1 MAAPTSLCREEWTL
15 ELVAGATLAEAMY
28 LALEWEPEN
37 PMLQD
42 LAISGLVLLQPKTP
56 IDALCYYRDEAN
68 MMVGYGAQRSFVEDF
83 GVIDE
88 LEASW
93 KTMRTKIRGGAKD
106 DDENDEVVDHSAD
119 IDAAEASGSGAAHA
133 PSTSGSGVAPAS
145 STSRFAGC
153 ERALV
158 TCGNELPGP
167 FLGFR

>member
-1 MAAPTSLCREEWTL
+1 MARLLFKSDGTRMFVRSFINLTRRSKAAVAEYARGLLQRGFVEGARAGKFMAVPTSLCREEWTL

-28 LALEWEPEN
+28 LALEWEPDN

-88 LEASW
+88 LEAYW
-93 KTMRTKIRGGAKD
+93 KTMRKNTRWSQIR
-106 DDENDEVVDHSAD
+106 
-119 IDAAEASGSGAAHA
+119 
-133 PSTSGSGVAPAS
+133 
-145 STSRFAGC
+145 
-153 ERALV
+153 
-158 TCGNELPGP
+158 
-167 FLGFR
+167 